1 MATLPKTIYRFN
13 VNPIKIPLTFF
24 TELVQII
31 LKSMC
36 NHIRLRIAK
45 VILRKKNKAGSIT
58 LSDLRQYCKVTVI
71 KTAWYWH
78 KDRHIDEWNRIKSP
92 EINSHTYCQLIF
104 NKGGKGVRW
113 RKDSLFNT
121 WHWESWTATY
131 KSMKLG
137 QSLILYTKINS
148 KWFKDQ
154 NIRHDTIK
162 FLEEN
167 IDNTFLDINHIN
179 IFLGQ
184 PPKAKELKTKINK
197 SDQIKLKIFCT

>member
-1 MATLPKTIYRFN
+1 
-13 VNPIKIPLTFF
+13 
-24 TELVQII
+24 
-31 LKSMC
+31 
-36 NHIRLRIAK
+36 
-45 VILRKKNKAGSIT
+45 
-58 LSDLRQYCKVTVI
+58 
-71 KTAWYWH
+71 
-78 KDRHIDEWNRIKSP
+78 
-92 EINSHTYCQLIF
+92 
-104 NKGGKGVRW
+104 
-113 RKDSLFNT
+113 
-121 WHWESWTATY
+121 
-131 KSMKLG
+131 MKLG

-154 NIRHDTIK
+154 NIRHDTIT

>member
-1 MATLPKTIYRFN
+1 MKDLYIENHKTLIKEVDNSKKWKDTPCYCFGRNTIVKMATLPKTIYRFN

-78 KDRHIDEWNRIKSP
+78 KDRHIDE
-92 EINSHTYCQLIF
+92 
-104 NKGGKGVRW
+104 
-113 RKDSLFNT
+113 
-121 WHWESWTATY
+121 
-131 KSMKLG
+131 
-137 QSLILYTKINS
+137 
-148 KWFKDQ
+148 
-154 NIRHDTIK
+154 
-162 FLEEN
+162 
-167 IDNTFLDINHIN
+167 
-179 IFLGQ
+179 
-184 PPKAKELKTKINK
+184 
-197 SDQIKLKIFCT
+197 

>member
-13 VNPIKIPLTFF
+13 VSPIKIPLTFF
-24 TELVQII
+24 RELVQII
-31 LKSMC
+31 LKSTC
-36 NHIRLRIAK
+36 NHKRQNCQSNSEEKEKSWKYNSFRPQT
-45 VILRKKNKAGSIT
+45 ILQSDSNQNSIVLAQKQAHRSVKQNKKPRSKLTHLLSIN
-58 LSDLRQYCKVTVI
+58 LQQRRQSV
-71 KTAWYWH
+71 
-78 KDRHIDEWNRIKSP
+78 
-92 EINSHTYCQLIF
+92 Q
-104 NKGGKGVRW
+104 W

-121 WHWESWTATY
+121 WDWESWTATY

-137 QSLILYTKINS
+137 QSFILYTKINS

-154 NIRHDTIK
+154 NIRHDTVK

-184 PPKAKELKTKINK
+184 PPKAKYLKINK
-197 SDQIKLKIFCT
+197 WDQIKLKIFCT